1 MTKRRIG
8 LYGGT
13 FDPVHHGHLSI
24 ARKLI
29 EVFGLDEV
37 MLIPAHVPPHKRN
50 ADISPAWHR
59 YAMLALATQHDAR
72 LCISTIELD
81 SPERPYTIDTLNRI
95 KVSFDAK
102 PARFFF
108 IMGADSWAEIVTWY
122 EWERVLSAMEI
133 VVVTRPEYDIST
145 AHVGAHIASRI
156 VDLCGKDATDITAI
170 VDENGRDEHESE
182 HRIYFTNAV
191 FVPTAAR
198 EIRCRVRESN
208 DASYGVSRLN
218 KELDELIPPPVA
230 EYINKYRLYR
240 V

>member
-1 MTKRRIG
+1 MMKRRIG

-37 MLIPAHVPPHKRN
+37 MLIPAHVPPHKRD

-81 SPERPYTIDTLNRI
+81 APERPYTIDTLNRI
-95 KVSFDAK
+95 KALYDREA
-102 PARFFF
+102 ARFFF

-122 EWERVLSAMEI
+122 EWERVISAMEI
-133 VVVTRPEYDIST
+133 VVVTRPEYEIST
-145 AHVGAHIASRI
+145 AHVGAQAVSRI
-156 VDLCGKDATDITAI
+156 VDLRGKKIPDIAAI
-170 VDENGRDEHESE
+170 LDENRFDENKSE
-182 HRIYFTNAV
+182 HRIYFTDAV

-208 DASYGVSRLN
+208 DESRGRHG
-218 KELDELIPPPVA
+218 LDDLVDLVPPPVA

-240 V
+240 D